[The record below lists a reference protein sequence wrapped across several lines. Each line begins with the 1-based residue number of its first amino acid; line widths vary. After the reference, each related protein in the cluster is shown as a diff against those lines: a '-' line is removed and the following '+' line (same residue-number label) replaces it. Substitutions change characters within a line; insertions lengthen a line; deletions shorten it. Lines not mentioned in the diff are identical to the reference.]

1 MLLTTC
7 LLVSLD
13 GVFEANHVSCA
24 MISGAPAIPDL
35 MSLLMAVP
43 SLMIGLP
50 CFLAVLLHDESS
62 SLYFLSDSDPEND
75 NILPSPEPED
85 RNDSDDDED
94 LFPSSSDDEANLFD
108 SFNNEVL
115 PVWSSVR
122 GVGCFSA

>member
-1 MLLTTC
+1 M
-7 LLVSLD
+7 
-13 GVFEANHVSCA
+13 SCA
-24 MISGAPAIPDL
+24 MISGAPALPDL
-35 MSLLMAVP
+35 MPLLMDVP

-50 CFLAVLLHDESS
+50 CFLAVLLHDELSS
-62 SLYFLSDSDPEND
+62 SYFLLNFDPKND

-85 RNDSDDDED
+85 CNDSDDNED

-108 SFNNEVL
+108 SFNFEVL